1 MLANT
6 DPTSSQHVQSI
17 TTIMLTKF
25 NEEFG
30 TGEENTVASDHTVE
44 GNRRRGKGI
53 PRIALLE
60 MCLDPRTKSATGI
73 PQADC
78 ELIWQYME
86 EELVELAIE
95 MGPVPLVDVEPPI
108 NGPELQNDER
118 AQNDYDVFL
127 NELDEDDNNDVLG
140 LDEDSDDDLRELI
153 DANDQIGNRVDN
165 RGENWTRE
173 VVTQMIQKE
182 IELYKAAKGAKLRDP
197 QSGLFSNPLDWW
209 RVHKDDFPY
218 LANLAI
224 KYLAIPATSA
234 PSERVF
240 SSAGLTIAKDRAR
253 LESTRANELVF
264 LHEGIP
270 ALRKYK
276 EAMNQDN

>member
-1 MLANT
+1 M
-6 DPTSSQHVQSI
+6 
-17 TTIMLTKF
+17 
-25 NEEFG
+25 
-30 TGEENTVASDHTVE
+30 
-44 GNRRRGKGI
+44 
-53 PRIALLE
+53 
-60 MCLDPRTKSATGI
+60 
-73 PQADC
+73 
-78 ELIWQYME
+78 
-86 EELVELAIE
+86 
-95 MGPVPLVDVEPPI
+95 
-108 NGPELQNDER
+108 QNNER

-140 LDEDSDDDLRELI
+140 LDEDSDDDLCELI
-153 DANDQIGNRVDN
+153 DANDQIGNRVDD

-173 VVTQMIQKE
+173 VVTQMVQKE
-182 IELYKAAKGAKLRDP
+182 IELYKAAKGAELRDP

-209 RVHKDDFPY
+209 RVHRDDFPY

-224 KYLAIPATSA
+224 PATLV

-240 SSAGLTIAKDRAR
+240 SSAGLTIAKDRAW
-253 LESTRANELVF
+253 LESTHANELVF